1 MQYEYIFF
9 ISKKESFSMR
19 QKTRHLCTLGSD
31 QASTLFWRR
40 SRSSSSLGG
49 GGWALQRWLLEG
61 VVLESVFL
69 ENVFFESV
77 FFWKRVSKM
86 LFEKVSL
93 GAATFEGEG
102 GVFNGDFST
111 FFSFGKEVFFGVA
124 VVALTGVW
132 GVFAVSTFCCFVSA
146 ESLLAFPFAD
156 SLESLLFE
164 NGSFLTCVS
173 SSMIGLVVPGFCF
186 WSFEFK
192 SGVFAQLGRPTSFM
206 SFRES

>member
-1 MQYEYIFF
+1 
-9 ISKKESFSMR
+9 MR
-19 QKTRHLCTLGSD
+19 QKQGTCALSD
-31 QASTLFWRR
+31 LTKPRR
-40 SRSSSSLGG
+40 CFDGDPG
-49 GGWALQRWLLEG
+49 AAAALEG
-61 VVLESVFL
+61 EGGLF
-69 ENVFFESV
+69 NAD
-77 FFWKRVSKM
+77 FWKVWFWIVYFFKVHLKCIFVKCFFRM

-124 VVALTGVW
+124 EVALTGVW
-132 GVFAVSTFCCFVSA
+132 WVFAVSTFCCFVSA

-173 SSMIGLVVPGFCF
+173 SSMMGLVVPGFCF

-192 SGVFAQLGRPTSFM
+192 SGVFAQLGRPASFM